1 MATIEE
7 MREEL
12 ATLQQELRDLE
23 TEEAEETT
31 QAHEPLEEKLAEL
44 EARERELQEA
54 RDEAERQCAEE
65 ADRRQ
70 QTLELMLQQVT
81 QLEAITAELSAT
93 ESAEPHQSAAEL
105 AEIAT
110 TREQELKGL
119 YERLEE
125 LKKEDAEVTSNLT
138 WLQQKAAKE
147 IPHMQKKK
155 EEILD
160 NIAQSWEEEKRQLKK
175 VYQNNV
181 LVQRELFWHL
191 KRGSY
196 IKQKFTDPRNPK
208 GQFEDKSND
217 FHDHRLKGEEDK
229 IVREHMDLQSLIED
243 QTQEKM
249 QLERSR
255 DDMRRRWESGVDAKT
270 EMGKDGYP
278 KVQEGSRAWYQQ
290 RLNRLRGTLQK
301 EQRLTR
307 ELINENAEMK
317 SVKAGMDDKLR
328 AVQEQL
334 KQDVIEQA
342 RALQL
347 KQREEAEDRRKAA
360 RNIQTQRVAR
370 DPVML
375 LEPSRLIR

>member
-1 MATIEE
+1 M
-7 MREEL
+7 
-12 ATLQQELRDLE
+12 QQELRDLE
-23 TEEAEETT
+23 TMEAEEVATS
-31 QAHEPLEEKLAEL
+31 HLEEQEQKLAEL

-65 ADRRQ
+65 HDRRQ

-81 QLEAITAELSAT
+81 QLQSVTAELSAT
-93 ESAEPHQSAAEL
+93 ESAEPHQSASEL
-105 AEIAT
+105 AEIAAA
-110 TREQELKGL
+110 REKELKGL
-119 YERLEE
+119 YDRLEE

-160 NIAQSWEEEKRQLKK
+160 RIAHSWEEEKRHLKK

-196 IKQKFTDPRNPK
+196 IKQKFVDPRNPK

-243 QTQEKM
+243 QTQEKI
-249 QLERSR
+249 QLEKSR
-255 DDMRRRWESGVDAKT
+255 DDMRRRWESEPGGKNV
-270 EMGKDGYP
+270 EMGKDGFP

-290 RLNRLRGTLQK
+290 RLNRLRATLQK

-317 SVKAGMDDKLR
+317 TVKSGMDDKMR
-328 AVQEQL
+328 GVQDQL
-334 KQDVIEQA
+334 KQDVLEQA

-347 KQREEAEDRRKAA
+347 KQREEEQRRREAA

-375 LEPSRLIR
+375 LEGSRLNR